1 MQKNIPGSGILA
13 DGVLFDEKSAII
25 WLAFLSSH
33 LTNGEKLVN
42 LSYHFLIPPP
52 TPGLKSH
59 VQQG

>member
-33 LTNGEKLVN
+33 LTNG
-42 LSYHFLIPPP
+42 
-52 TPGLKSH
+52 
-59 VQQG
+59 

>member
-52 TPGLKSH
+52 PGLKSH

>member
-52 TPGLKSH
+52 PPLG
-59 VQQG
+59 